1 MEENVRAAEVR
12 QSELQAQYEEK
23 LKVIENTKQI
33 AEDAANERRK
43 VLEATYEKD
52 RIELENQR
60 RKILEEIDNTRFE
73 LQSLQNTKIAVMEAA
88 RKEKEIKENK
98 EEYCL
103 ILPKEEARDIPILKE
118 VQYKISKPRAI
129 AMCI

>member
-1 MEENVRAAEVR
+1 
-12 QSELQAQYEEK
+12 
-23 LKVIENTKQI
+23 
-33 AEDAANERRK
+33 
-43 VLEATYEKD
+43 
-52 RIELENQR
+52 
-60 RKILEEIDNTRFE
+60 
-73 LQSLQNTKIAVMEAA
+73 MEAA

-103 ILPKEEARDIPILKE
+103 ILPKEEERDIPILKE